1 MQEITM
7 NWYQEPASNRQT
19 KVMKFFRVPMRPG
32 ETKGDA
38 SRAITA
44 IFKYPGNREKWL
56 KYVYLTG
63 DEGQDTP
70 DLLPFDPGQI
80 DSVVVPAE
88 WKPHRSKIKKT
99 KGFERERLLEMVTDI
114 LKEGVP
120 FDDPVPMIE
129 YPSRHFCFTGKFSF
143 GTRTQCQQAVSAKGG
158 IPDDDVNLDTNYLIV
173 GGELS
178 PAWANESYGRKIEK
192 ALIYKLEDR
201 PIVLLTE
208 AEWTRQLK

>member
-1 MQEITM
+1 M
-7 NWYQEPASNRQT
+7 NWYQEPASNRQA

-32 ETKGDA
+32 ETKCDA
-38 SRAITA
+38 SRVITA
-44 IFKYPGNREKWL
+44 IFKQPRNREKWL

-63 DEGQDTP
+63 DESQDSP
-70 DLLPFDPGQI
+70 DLLPYDPALI
-80 DSVVVPAE
+80 DTVMVPAD
-88 WKPHRSKIKKT
+88 WKPHRSRIKKA

-120 FDDPVPMIE
+120 FDDPVPEIE
-129 YPSRHFCFTGKFSF
+129 FTGRNFCFTGKFAF
-143 GTRTQCQQAVSAKGG
+143 GTRTQCQDAIRTRGG
-158 IPDDDVNLDTNYLIV
+158 NAHNDVTLDTNYLIV

-201 PIVLLTE
+201 PIVLFTE
-208 AEWTRQLK
+208 GDWSKQMK